1 MTRLLTLADPEAA
14 AAYAAQE
21 IARVLRE
28 AVERRGVAH
37 ISLAGGSTPRR
48 AYELLGGLLEEWS
61 AVELWYGDERCVGPE
76 DPESNHRLVAD
87 SLLASLPAP
96 ADPLRGG
103 GRGELATPGDRRAE
117 HTAPAAREGGPLEHR
132 IRGELGPEE
141 AARAYAALLR
151 ERVPPV
157 TEGETGGLGD
167 GLPSLDLALLG
178 LGEDGHTASLFPG
191 HPEVQDGSGALC
203 LPVRSAPKPPPERV
217 TLSLPVLLAARGCLL
232 LVTGAGKAPAL
243 ASVLAGPDPRVPASL
258 LASERLLVV
267 TDAAAASATGGGSD

>member
-1 MTRLLTLADPEAA
+1 MTRLLTFVDLEAA
-14 AAYAAQE
+14 AAHTAQE

-37 ISLAGGSTPRR
+37 LSLAGGSTPRR
-48 AYELLGGLLEEWS
+48 AYQLLGGLLEDWS

-87 SLLASLPAP
+87 SLL
-96 ADPLRGG
+96 DHLRGPS
-103 GRGELATPGDRRAE
+103 R
-117 HTAPAAREGGPLEHR
+117 PLEHR
-132 IRGELGPEE
+132 IPGELGPEE

-151 ERVPPV
+151 ERVPPA
-157 TEGETGGLGD
+157 TEGGAGGPGG

-191 HPEVQDGSGALC
+191 HPEVEDDSGALC
-203 LPVRSAPKPPPERV
+203 LPVRSAPKPPSERV
-217 TLSLPVLLAARGCLL
+217 TLSLSVLRAARGCLL
-232 LVTGAGKAPAL
+232 LVTDAGKAPAL
-243 ASVLAGPDPRVPASL
+243 ASVLAGPDLRVPASL

-267 TDAAAASATGGGSD
+267 ADAAAASETGR